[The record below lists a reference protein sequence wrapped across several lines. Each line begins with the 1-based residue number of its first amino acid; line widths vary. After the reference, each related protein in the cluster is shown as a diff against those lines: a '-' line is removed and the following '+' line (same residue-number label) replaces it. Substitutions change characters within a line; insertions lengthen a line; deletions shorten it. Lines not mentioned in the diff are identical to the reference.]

1 MLRQYNANAMK
12 KKLECKARIG
22 RRRESRRTMTEI
34 WRGEGV
40 ESM

>member
-1 MLRQYNANAMK
+1 MM
-12 KKLECKARIG
+12 KKLECKARTG
-22 RRRESRRTMTEI
+22 RRESRRTMTEI